1 MKLDRKALTSDRY
14 KVPEVKQKKTHR
26 WLLGL
31 LFFGLL
37 FGGGV
42 LTYRQVLI
50 NQRQEAQ
57 KKIRTVSVERV
68 SLPITI
74 AANGTIKPEQ
84 QINVSPKTEGRLK
97 ILLVKEGD
105 RVSKNQILAYMD
117 DSDLQGQF
125 LRVKGELAAAEAN
138 LRKVQVG
145 NRPEEIAQ
153 VRARLQSALAT
164 LNRAEDEFQRNQQ
177 IFQQGAISQQT
188 LILKR
193 SERDNAQASVLEAQ
207 EALNLSQAGSRQED
221 IDAAK
226 AQVLQAR
233 GNLQNIQTQL
243 NDTIIRAPFSGVINR
258 KYADPGDFVTPRTS
272 SSEVS
277 SATSSSILSLA
288 ANNQVVADVAESSI
302 AQIKLGQ
309 IVNFKADAYPGK
321 TFQAKVNQIAV
332 ESTVKQN
339 VTSFEVK
346 AAIVFDPEK
355 LLRSGMNVNAE
366 FQAGQLRNALVIP
379 TVAIARQPDGTG
391 VFVAKENDRPDFLP
405 VVTGITVND
414 KTEIKSGLKGNER
427 VFISFPPGFRKLSQ
441 PRGIPGFGG
450 R

>member
-1 MKLDRKALTSDRY
+1 MKLDRKALTNDRY

-31 LFFGLL
+31 LFLGLL

-42 LTYRQVLI
+42 LTYRQVSV

-57 KKIRTVSVERV
+57 KKIQTVSVERV

-138 LRKVQVG
+138 LRKVQIG

-153 VRARLQSALAT
+153 ARARLQSALAT

-193 SERDNAQASVLEAQ
+193 SERDNAQASLLEAQ

-243 NDTIIRAPFSGVINR
+243 NDTIIRA
-258 KYADPGDFVTPRTS
+258 
-272 SSEVS
+272 
-277 SATSSSILSLA
+277 
-288 ANNQVVADVAESSI
+288 
-302 AQIKLGQ
+302 
-309 IVNFKADAYPGK
+309 
-321 TFQAKVNQIAV
+321 
-332 ESTVKQN
+332 
-339 VTSFEVK
+339 
-346 AAIVFDPEK
+346 
-355 LLRSGMNVNAE
+355 
-366 FQAGQLRNALVIP
+366 
-379 TVAIARQPDGTG
+379 
-391 VFVAKENDRPDFLP
+391 
-405 VVTGITVND
+405 
-414 KTEIKSGLKGNER
+414 
-427 VFISFPPGFRKLSQ
+427 
-441 PRGIPGFGG
+441 
-450 R
+450 